1 MLFNQEG
8 LIILRGSNGCK
19 KKRYPHIM
27 VKLFECVV
35 ALAWIYL
42 EGNIKLVKKSST
54 GPFSELKM
62 I

>member
-1 MLFNQEG
+1 MG
-8 LIILRGSNGCK
+8 VK